1 MDDFYEQLKKR
12 VFDFWKYERLLS
24 EKIQIQALHGC

>member
-12 VFDFWKYERLLS
+12 VFDLRKEEGLLS
-24 EKIQIQALHGC
+24 EKIQIRALR